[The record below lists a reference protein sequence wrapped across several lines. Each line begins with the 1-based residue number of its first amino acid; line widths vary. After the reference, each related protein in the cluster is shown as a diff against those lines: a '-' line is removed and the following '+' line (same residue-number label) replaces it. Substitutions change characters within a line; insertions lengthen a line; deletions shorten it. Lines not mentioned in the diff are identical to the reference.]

1 MNKATLIETIATK
14 TSIPKKDVETVI
26 ESFESTVIESLK
38 KGEEVTLAG
47 FGAFSARQRSARMG
61 VNPQNPEERIQIP
74 AVVVPKFKAGK
85 NLKDS
90 LKQKPVAA

>member
-1 MNKATLIETIATK
+1 MNKATLIETIAQK
-14 TSIPKKDVETVI
+14 TSVGRKDVEAVI
-26 ESFESTVIESLK
+26 ESFEATVIESLQ

-47 FGAFSARQRSARMG
+47 FGAFSARERSARMG

-74 AVVVPKFKAGK
+74 SVVVPKFKAGK

-90 LKQKPVAA
+90 LKKKASA

>member
-1 MNKATLIETIATK
+1 MNKASLIETIATK
-14 TSIPKKDVETVI
+14 TSVPRKDVERII
-26 ESFESTVIESLK
+26 ETMEETIIESLK

-90 LKQKPVAA
+90 LKQKSA

>member
-1 MNKATLIETIATK
+1 MNKATLIDTIANK
-14 TSIPKKDVETVI
+14 TSLARKDVETVI
-26 ESFESTVIESLK
+26 ETFEATVIETLK

-47 FGAFSARQRSARMG
+47 FGAFSARTRSARMG

-74 AVVVPKFKAGK
+74 EVTVPKFKAGK

-90 LKQKPVAA
+90 LKHKPAA